1 MHTILCQS
9 SVFTCSECFFHLGNS
24 QSRLTNN
31 PTILLFNCA
40 RLKVFTLYIAVS
52 YLLIKGYL
60 LTFSSWFNVRRH
72 LSSAFLAETRVPWRN
87 KHFSFFLGRTCD
99 HFSLVALCFLFYQYY
114 YYQLNV
120 AGVLL
125 HRTIF
130 REIEK
135 RSKNFTM
142 MSLKLPHETMIVFV
156 TLFHRL
162 VRNAEIGFSATR
174 LTRGQPVDPAVD

>member
-1 MHTILCQS
+1 MNSWVLILKRGTNNQKHKSKVKKMYAYHSLIVFSLQS

-24 QSRLTNN
+24 QSRLKNH

-72 LSSAFLAETRVPWRN
+72 LSSAFLDETRVPWRN

-99 HFSLVALCFLFYQYY
+99 HFSLVALCFLFYYY
-114 YYQLNV
+114 YYY
-120 AGVLL
+120 
-125 HRTIF
+125 
-130 REIEK
+130 
-135 RSKNFTM
+135 
-142 MSLKLPHETMIVFV
+142 
-156 TLFHRL
+156 
-162 VRNAEIGFSATR
+162 
-174 LTRGQPVDPAVD
+174 